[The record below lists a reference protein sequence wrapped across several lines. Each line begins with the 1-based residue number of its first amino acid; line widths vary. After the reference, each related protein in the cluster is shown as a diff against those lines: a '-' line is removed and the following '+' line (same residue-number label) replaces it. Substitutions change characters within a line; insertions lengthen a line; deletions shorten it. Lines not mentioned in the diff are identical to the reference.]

1 MNISTRFNEKE
12 QKKLE
17 EMKEVTGLSASTLI
31 KKALFDNNENRYVNR
46 NMIIDLGAIFTS
58 INKLENA
65 VEYENFE
72 TAEENIKII
81 KEGLMNYVNSYNS

>member
-17 EMKEVTGLSASTLI
+17 EMKEATGLSASTLI
-31 KKALFDNNENRYVNR
+31 KKALFDNNENHYVNR

-81 KEGLMNYVNSYNS
+81 KEGLMEICQLL